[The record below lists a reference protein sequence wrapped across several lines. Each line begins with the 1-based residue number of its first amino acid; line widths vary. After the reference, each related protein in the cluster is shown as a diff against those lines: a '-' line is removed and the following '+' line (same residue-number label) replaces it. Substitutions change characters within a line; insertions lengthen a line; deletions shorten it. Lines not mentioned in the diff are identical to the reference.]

1 MEIKTTK
8 DSRETDAERMPLPEK
23 SRYLRRASNHKV
35 RKSQGGSGFIMRTFR
50 FIGKVAVLILAFSFV
65 ISAVIFTFTSDR
77 LSLRNVRVYGC
88 SRADAKK
95 LESVVRQSSPAKIL
109 RVDLKKLRRVL
120 EEQTWVRR
128 AELRRV
134 LPSDLVVYIQER
146 LPAVIVE
153 VGQDLMIADEEGIL
167 LDSYDPR
174 YGKLDVPVFK
184 GVLGDSAEN
193 YRMYQQENSERVRL
207 GMTLLTE
214 LESGSSAFTREIS
227 EVDLS
232 EKSNLKILLVD
243 ETAEIYLGDRDFLK
257 RFRTLMSNMSQY
269 REIKNQYVE
278 IGSVD
283 LRFDGQIVYRPR
295 HTETAEARP

>member
-1 MEIKTTK
+1 MEIKTTR
-8 DSRETDAERMPLPEK
+8 DLREADAERGPVPEK
-23 SRYLRRASNHKV
+23 SRYLRRAANHRV
-35 RKSQGGSGFIMRTFR
+35 RKNPGGTGFVIRAVR
-50 FIGKVAVLILAFSFV
+50 FIGKVALLVLAVSFI
-65 ISAVIFTFTSDR
+65 ISAVVFTFTSDR
-77 LSLRNVRVYGC
+77 LALRNVRIYGYT
-88 SRADAKK
+88 RADAKK
-95 LESVVRQSSPAKIL
+95 LETAVRQSSPAKIL
-109 RVDLKKLRRVL
+109 MIDLKKLRRVL

-128 AELRRV
+128 AEIRRV
-134 LPSDLVVYIQER
+134 LPSDLVVYIEER

-153 VGQDLMIADEEGIL
+153 VNQQLMIADAEGIL

-184 GVLGDSAEN
+184 GILGDSAEN
-193 YRMYQQENSERVRL
+193 YRMYQEENSERVRL
-207 GMTLLTE
+207 GLTLLAE

-243 ETAEIYLGDRDFLK
+243 EPAEIYMGDRDFLK
-257 RFRTLMSNMSQY
+257 RFRTLMSNMAQY

-295 HTETAEARP
+295 HPETAEARP